1 MSTVRIQ
8 VRRGTAAQWTSV
20 NPILA
25 AGEMGVESDTNLFKF
40 GNGSSTWTALAYANN
55 SDVAIGEISQDA
67 INTALTMGAGLSKTY
82 NDGANT
88 ITINVDSNV
97 VALKSYVNAQVSALA
112 NTLDTDYIP
121 LADRGANG
129 GVASL
134 DSTGKI
140 PAAQLN
146 ITETIQ
152 DVVGSTLVSG
162 RGSTFYYSDQDNTI
176 TLTAGLRGQG
186 SVSVTNATDN
196 NDLIV
201 KLNPVVA
208 ADTKFTGPL
217 VEVGTV
223 TATDVN
229 ATNVSI
235 SGNLTVNG
243 TTTTVNSTN
252 VTIDDPMIYIGDN
265 NQSNSLDL
273 GVVAAFNNGTYQHS
287 GLVRDASDGKWK
299 LFSGVIAEPTT
310 TVDFTTYTKDSLEIG
325 GLHADSARIGNVTND
340 EIQHLDGVSSAIQT
354 QIDSKLSTTRAEAIY
369 APKESPYFSGTV
381 TLPEGTVTS
390 AMIANG
396 TIVNADINTYAEID
410 QSKIAN
416 LVTNLAAKA
425 PSASPTFTG
434 TVVLPANTSIGNV
447 SSTEIGYL
455 DGVTSG
461 IQQQLAPVQGLV
473 NSVNTLVTDLNSAEN
488 TISSLES
495 SVTSINT
502 TTNSLQTQ
510 INTKA
515 STASLTAH
523 EADTTNIHGI
533 ADTTALATKT
543 YADSAVSTAVSA
555 LTKSSVGLANVDN
568 TSDANKPVSSA
579 TSTALALKASLASP
593 TFTGTV
599 SGITKS
605 MVGLSNVDNTAD
617 SAKPVST
624 AQQTALDAKLALAGG
639 TMTGAL
645 TLSGAPT
652 SDLHA
657 ATKSYVDG
665 IASGINFHKS
675 VKIATTTNWSAV
687 YANGTNGYGAT
698 LTASVNQSINPADGV
713 TLAVGDRILVKS
725 QTDAKQNGIYDITSV
740 GGSSSKWVLT
750 RSADSDNNP
759 NGEVAGGDFTFVT
772 EGSTNASIGFIL
784 SSPSGAATLGTDNIV
799 YTQFNAA
806 QAVTVGAGI
815 TKSGSTLSIGTGAI
829 TSDMIV
835 DGTIVDADIN
845 ASAAIAQSKISGLST
860 SLGLKA
866 NLADPT
872 FTGTVTV
879 DAAGVAFTDGTQTK
893 EGVPSRTTIIS
904 KTTDY
909 TLSNLSERDS
919 LIEINAAGAT
929 TLTVPADS
937 STNYPVGTSLD
948 ILRVGAGALT
958 VSPAAGVTLNYTP
971 GNKLRAQW
979 SSATLVKRAANTWVL
994 LGDLTA

>member
-8 VRRGTAAQWTSV
+8 VRRGTASQWTSV

-97 VALKSYVNAQVSALA
+97 VALKSYVDAQVSGLA

-121 LADRGANG
+121 LSDRGANG

-140 PAAQLN
+140 PAVQLD
-146 ITETIQ
+146 IAETIE
-152 DVVGSTLVSG
+152 DVIGTTLVSG
-162 RGSTFYYSDQDNTI
+162 RGSNFLYSDQNNTI

-201 KLNPVVA
+201 KLNPVIA

-229 ATNVSI
+229 ATNLTV

-243 TTTTVNSTN
+243 TSTTVNSTS
-252 VTIDDPMIYIGDN
+252 VSIDDPMIYLGEN
-265 NQSNSLDL
+265 NQSNALDL
-273 GVVAAFNNGTYQHS
+273 GVVAAFNDGTYQHS

-299 LFSGVIAEPTT
+299 LFSGVTAEPTT
-310 TVDFTTYTKDSLEIG
+310 TVDFTTYTKDALEIG
-325 GLHADSARIGNVTND
+325 ALHADSARIGNVTNTQ
-340 EIQHLDGVSSAIQT
+340 IQHLNGVSSAIQT
-354 QIDSKLSTTRAEAIY
+354 QIDSKLSISTAAANY

-425 PSASPTFTG
+425 PSTSPTFTG
-434 TVVLPANTSIGNV
+434 TVVLPGNTSIGNV
-447 SSTEIGYL
+447 SATEIGYL

-502 TTNSLQTQ
+502 TTDSLQTQ

-533 ADTTALATKT
+533 ADTAALATKT

-568 TSDANKPVSSA
+568 TSDVNKPISSA
-579 TSTALALKASLASP
+579 TSTALALKAPLASP

-624 AQQTALDAKLALAGG
+624 ATQTALDAKLALAGG

-652 SDLHA
+652 VDLHA
-657 ATKSYVDG
+657 ATKAYVDNVV
-665 IASGINFHKS
+665 SGINFHQP
-675 VKIATTTNWSAV
+675 VRVATTANITL
-687 YANGTNGYGAT
+687 NGTQ
-698 LTASVNQSINPADGV
+698 VIDGV
-713 TLAVGDRILVKS
+713 SVIVGDRVLVKD
-725 QTDAKQNGIYDITSV
+725 QTDAKTNGIYV
-740 GGSSSKWVLT
+740 VSSSAWSRAT
-750 RSADSDNNP
+750 DADNNP
-759 NGEVAGGDFTFVT
+759 AGELAGGDFCLVL
-772 EGSTNASIGFIL
+772 EG
-784 SSPSGAATLGTDNIV
+784 TLGSGYGYVCSNTSTITIGSSNITYV
-799 YTQFNAA
+799 AYNAA
-806 QAVTVGAGI
+806 KAISAGSGLSEPTPGTLEISTGGVTSA
-815 TKSGSTLSIGTGAI
+815 
-829 TSDMIV
+829 MIAN
-835 DGTIVDADIN
+835 GTIVDADIN
-845 ASAAIAQSKISGLST
+845 ASAEIAQSKISGLST

-866 NLADPT
+866 NLATPS
-872 FTGTVTV
+872 FTGGVTV
-879 DAAGVAFTDGTQTK
+879 DASGIIFTDGSQTK
-893 EGVPSRTTIIS
+893 QGVPSLTTIIS

-929 TLTVPADS
+929 ILTVPADS

-948 ILRVGAGALT
+948 ILRVGAGAVT
-958 VSPAAGVTLNYTP
+958 VSPAVGVTLNYTP